1 VAVEIFFFI
10 SQRFSRELAC
20 RCGCC
25 SATDLE
31 FIEGIGVREALGD
44 RNVSAKQKDCMMA
57 MQMSGA
63 KTTQRIV
70 NRRANLDE
78 QLRPRFTGVR
88 RIRVG
93 LQCFAIIAAALALVV
108 MNVSTLRAQGSRR
121 DDIVFG
127 PSGYPI
133 SGATVAVCQATAT
146 GTSCTPLATRYTDAT
161 LTVTSPNLFHA
172 DGIGNY
178 HSYAPV

>member
-1 VAVEIFFFI
+1 
-10 SQRFSRELAC
+10 
-20 RCGCC
+20 
-25 SATDLE
+25 
-31 FIEGIGVREALGD
+31 
-44 RNVSAKQKDCMMA
+44 MA
-57 MQMSGA
+57 MQTSGA

-93 LQCFAIIAAALALVV
+93 SQCFAIIAAALALVV

-121 DDIVFG
+121 EDIVFG

-133 SGATVAVCQATAT
+133 LGATVAVCQATAT
-146 GTSCTPLATRYTDAT
+146 GTPCTPLATRYTDAT